1 MFSSAGYE
9 FQSRHTI
16 QLILVTTARSRIICS
31 ATCNEQPACHTFDYD
46 SASGRCRLFE
56 ADQTV
61 GSIIASTS
69 LTSVVG
75 NVLISQSQFDHTY
88 NQSCEACQED
98 RYQYCSINGSTCQC
112 RSHTFWNGSVCLLQL
127 FENDTCSQADACRTD
142 FNLICA
148 IENGQFSVC
157 TSGFTSLTSTM
168 ITTNHINIIT
178 ATTTAAI
185 NAIATTITNTTATN
199 ISTGTNASTS
209 IATTTTTTG
218 TEITTAISISTET
231 AASTSIA
238 TTTTTTGTEITTAIN
253 KITTAIATTDIEIT
267 TAIDKT
273 TSAIATT
280 HIEITTAINKITTA
294 VTTASTIIQP
304 NISTVAGFYNGSCPT
319 SSANLTVLHT
329 QGGIAVSKNGTLYV
343 GDGAS
348 PYALLAFE
356 PNNLTAKQ
364 IFTYS
369 NWAAYLAIDPVTSSI
384 YATVFN
390 QNSVVIW
397 PSNRTIPKIPS
408 PNCSDVLH
416 LYKPTGIFIDS
427 LGNIYI
433 TSKWCNWVTKWNP
446 NATNATLVAGSL
458 TAASGSDSQH
468 LNTPYGLFVDEIHSL
483 LYVTD
488 AVNNRVQRFALGNL
502 TGVTVAGGNGV
513 GTASNQLNYPSA
525 IHISQRDNSYYIC
538 DYYNNRIQRWAIGAT
553 YGVTIAGSST
563 GVAGNA
569 LNLLNA
575 PYDIW
580 IDPNATYM
588 LISDSS
594 NCRVQKYLLY

>member
-9 FQSRHTI
+9 FQPRHTI

-61 GSIIASTS
+61 GSIIVSTS
-69 LTSVVG
+69 LTSVVA

-112 RSHTFWNGSVCLLQL
+112 RPHTFWNGSVCLLQL
-127 FENDTCSQADACRTD
+127 FENDTCSQRDACRTD

-148 IENGQFSVC
+148 IEYGQFSVC
-157 TSGFTSLTSTM
+157 ASGFTSLTSTM

-178 ATTTAAI
+178 ATTTTAAI

-199 ISTGTNASTS
+199 IST
-209 IATTTTTTG
+209 
-218 TEITTAISISTET
+218 ET

-238 TTTTTTGTEITTAIN
+238 TTTTNTDTENTTAIN

-267 TAIDKT
+267 TAI
-273 TSAIATT
+273 
-280 HIEITTAINKITTA
+280 NKITTA
-294 VTTASTIIQP
+294 VTTASPIIQP
-304 NISTVAGFYNGSCPT
+304 NITTVAGFYNGSCPM

-329 QGGIAVSKNGTLYV
+329 QGGITVSKNGTLYV

-369 NWAAYLAIDPVTSSI
+369 NWAAYLSIDPVTSSI

-397 PSNRTIPKIPS
+397 PSNRTIPKNPS

-502 TGVTVAGGNGV
+502 TGVTVAGGNGQ
-513 GTASNQLNYPSA
+513 GTASNQLNFPSA
-525 IHISQRDNSYYIC
+525 IRISQRDNSYYVC

-563 GVAGNA
+563 GVVGSA

-580 IDPNATYM
+580 VDPNTTYM
-588 LISDSS
+588 LISDAN

>member
-1 MFSSAGYE
+1 MFSTKSYPL
-9 FQSRHTI
+9 RI
-16 QLILVTTARSRIICS
+16 QLHLPVYVIYL
-31 ATCNEQPACHTFDYD
+31 
-46 SASGRCRLFE
+46 
-56 ADQTV
+56 
-61 GSIIASTS
+61 
-69 LTSVVG
+69 
-75 NVLISQSQFDHTY
+75 
-88 NQSCEACQED
+88 
-98 RYQYCSINGSTCQC
+98 
-112 RSHTFWNGSVCLLQL
+112 
-127 FENDTCSQADACRTD
+127 
-142 FNLICA
+142 
-148 IENGQFSVC
+148 
-157 TSGFTSLTSTM
+157 
-168 ITTNHINIIT
+168 
-178 ATTTAAI
+178 
-185 NAIATTITNTTATN
+185 
-199 ISTGTNASTS
+199 
-209 IATTTTTTG
+209 
-218 TEITTAISISTET
+218 
-231 AASTSIA
+231 
-238 TTTTTTGTEITTAIN
+238 
-253 KITTAIATTDIEIT
+253 
-267 TAIDKT
+267 
-273 TSAIATT
+273 
-280 HIEITTAINKITTA
+280 
-294 VTTASTIIQP
+294 ASTIIQP

-329 QGGIAVSKNGTLYV
+329 QGGIAVSNNGTLYV

-369 NWAAYLAIDPVTSSI
+369 NWAAYLSIDPVTSSI

-397 PSNRTIPKIPS
+397 PSNRTIPKNPS

-502 TGVTVAGGNGV
+502 TGVTVAGGNGQ

-525 IHISQRDNSYYIC
+525 IRISQRDNSYYIC

-563 GVAGNA
+563 GVAGSA
-569 LNLLNA
+569 LNLLNG

-580 IDPNATYM
+580 VDPNTTYM
-588 LISDSS
+588 LISDAN